1 MVEVKQEF
9 KDRLK
14 IAMDLRNMKAVDIAK
29 RLGVKEGT
37 ISHYKSGYSK
47 PKRDRLIELASILM
61 VDPAWLM
68 GLDVSMLKGEK
79 HDGEMGSAAEA
90 VCLDMKSAE
99 LLIERLNTEN
109 RKKALRYM
117 ENLYQLQLADSEV
130 IRNENRKT
138 PIRHL
143 PCPPH
148 HPRQGCQRDISV

>member
-14 IAMDLRNMKAVDIAK
+14 IAMDLREIKAVDLAK

-47 PKRDRLIELASILM
+47 PKKDRLIELANILM

-68 GLDVSMLKGEK
+68 GLDVSMLQSKK
-79 HDGEMGSAAEA
+79 HDGEMGAAAEA
-90 VCLDMKSAE
+90 VCLDVKSAE
-99 LLIERLNTEN
+99 LLIERLDAKN

-130 IRNENRKT
+130 MK
-138 PIRHL
+138 
-143 PCPPH
+143 
-148 HPRQGCQRDISV
+148 